1 MFGVPKRIDV
11 QFPQLSPEG
20 IGLLTANTRGFQ
32 ASSFYFIGREVKKLG
47 SRFGW
52 RQKSRSY
59 RRCT

>member
-47 SRFGW
+47 SRLG
-52 RQKSRSY
+52 
-59 RRCT
+59 